1 MTAIALKATARFP
14 VGTSV
19 AAYTRGAWT
28 GVSTD
33 MPAGAPSG
41 SPAETQT
48 VAADGSLTFSSLV
61 DGTRYF
67 AYANVGGEH
76 RIVAFTPNA
85 GTSSSGA
92 AAAGRV
98 LALDASS
105 PVGLAQL
112 GSDDTAVPTL
122 SGGKIVA
129 GTVPGQWRLT
139 KSGLVVRDAVHSV
152 HMTVGAGKGTGT
164 WLTGLCM
171 KVLAPT
177 TYLLLQMYDVAG
189 ATGCILYKRVAG
201 VDTQLLALGSSALAA
216 SSDAWLVAHMIGN
229 RIRFSYSSTDPY
241 SAYGPTWTASPLEHV
256 LAGADA
262 TQFGAGVD
270 GGVGLAGQAPS
281 AGFAW
286 SAWRAQAIDAA

>member
-19 AAYTRGAWT
+19 AAYPRSAWT

-33 MPAGAPSG
+33 NPSGAPSG

-48 VAADGSLTFSSLV
+48 VQADGTLTFSALV

-76 RIVAFTPNA
+76 RIVGFTPNA
-85 GTSSSGA
+85 GNVSSGG

-105 PVGLAQL
+105 PVGLTAL
-112 GSDDTAVPTL
+112 GADDSAVPTL

-139 KSGLVVRDAVHSV
+139 KAGLLVRDAVHSV
-152 HMTVGAGKGTGT
+152 HMTTGAGKGTGT
-164 WLTGLCM
+164 WLTGLCL

-201 VDTQLLALGSSALAA
+201 VDTQLAALGSSSLAA
-216 SSDAWLVAHMIGN
+216 GQEAWLMAHQIGN
-229 RIRFSYSSTDPY
+229 RVRFAYSSTDPF
-241 SAYGPTWTASPLEHV
+241 SAFGPTFTASPVEYT

-270 GGVGLAGQAPS
+270 GGVGLAAVAPS

-286 SAWRAQAIDAA
+286 SAWRVQAIDAA